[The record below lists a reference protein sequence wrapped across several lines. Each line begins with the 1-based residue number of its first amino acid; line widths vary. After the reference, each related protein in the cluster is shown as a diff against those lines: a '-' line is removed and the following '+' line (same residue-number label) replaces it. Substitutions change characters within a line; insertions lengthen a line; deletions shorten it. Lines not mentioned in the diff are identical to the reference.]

1 MEVGGRNL
9 VSVQV
14 NRLLCQMFTSK
25 ACDLNNCVI
34 IKSRCGLLFVSV
46 KTDPRD
52 QPDKHVQAVLVHLSV
67 SSHGVGRTRK
77 ADDSRKFKWL

>member
-1 MEVGGRNL
+1 
-9 VSVQV
+9 
-14 NRLLCQMFTSK
+14 
-25 ACDLNNCVI
+25 
-34 IKSRCGLLFVSV
+34 V